1 MRKTT
6 IGAVAVLAALAAAG
20 CSSSPSSEPSS
31 APLSPA
37 ASASPA
43 AHQPATAAV
52 LATDLRA
59 EGLPVRRLIVYTAAT
74 DPNAELGRQGGYTSK
89 VAWVDQ

>member
-1 MRKTT
+1 MRITF
-6 IGAVAVLAALAAAG
+6 GAVAVLAALAAAG
-20 CSSSPSSEPSS
+20 CVSSSPSAPPSAS
-31 APLSPA
+31 LSPA
-37 ASASPA
+37 PSASPA
-43 AHQPATAAV
+43 THHPATAAV

-59 EGLPVRRLIVYTAAT
+59 EGLPVRHLIVYTAAT